1 MEGLSKIFA
10 SNLQFLRKKNK
21 LTQKDFA
28 EILNYSEKTIAK
40 WESGTTMPSVEA
52 IVNIANTLGVD
63 VNTLLYAKHNIYFLG
78 IDAGGTKTQLRL
90 CDENGNIVKEII
102 EKGSNPFDIGIE
114 NSKEIL
120 KKAIKE
126 VCWNVPYSS
135 VSMFAGIAGGGAE
148 NNKKIYNE
156 FFKSFNFACYGNGGD
171 SENVVA
177 AGLGDTDGI
186 TLILGTGVCLF
197 KVVNNEFKVFTGWGY
212 LFDEGGSAFNF
223 GQDAFKAYFAEID
236 GYGKKTLISDMIV
249 KRTNLRER
257 ELLDSLY
264 SGGKKYIASFAP
276 IVFECAHKYNDEIA
290 KGIISKNMTHVANLL
305 KSVSKTFDS
314 SVSKIPVVITGGLT
328 KQEKLV
334 DYIYDALGDESNL
347 DIRVLTELP
356 VVGAVIK
363 AKKLWNNFNKEK

>member
-21 LTQKDFA
+21 FTQKSLA
-28 EILNYSEKTIAK
+28 ESLSYSEKTIAK

-63 VNTLLYAKHNIYFLG
+63 VSTLLSAKHNIYFLG

-90 CDENGNIVKEII
+90 CDENGNTVKEII

-135 VSMFAGIAGGGAE
+135 VSMFAGIAGGGLE
-148 NNKKIYNE
+148 SNKKIYNE
-156 FFKSFNFACYGNGGD
+156 FFKSFNFACYSNGGD

-177 AGLGDTDGI
+177 AGLGDADGI

-197 KVVNNEFKVFTGWGY
+197 KVVNSKFKVYAGWGY
-212 LFDEGGSAFNF
+212 LFDEGGSAYNL

-236 GYGKKTLISDMIV
+236 GYGKKTLISEMIENH
-249 KRTNLRER
+249 TNLCGR

-276 IVFECAHKYNDEIA
+276 IVFECAHKYNDEVA
-290 KGIISKNMTHVANLL
+290 KEIITKNMAHVAKLL
-305 KSVSKTFDS
+305 KAVSKTFDS
-314 SVSKIPVVITGGLT
+314 SLSKIPVVITGGLT

-334 DYIYDALGDESNL
+334 DYIYNALGEESNL
-347 DIRVLTELP
+347 DIKVLTELP

-363 AKKLWNNFNKEK
+363 ARKIWENLNKEK